1 MDLFEK
7 LKSSI
12 PEDMLNKMTDEV
24 KKQAK
29 GIDVS
34 NLKGTAKTLLDE
46 LIKKVKSGDIDVND
60 LVSKVKA
67 VAGNV
72 KEEDVKKVTSKLG
85 DLAKKFINKE

>member
-12 PEDMLNKMTDEV
+12 PEDMLSKMTEEV

-29 GIDVS
+29 SIDVS

-46 LIKKVKSGDIDVND
+46 LISKVKEGKIDVND

-67 VAGNV
+67 VVGNV

>member
-12 PEDMLNKMTDEV
+12 PEDMLNKMTEEV
-24 KKQAK
+24 KNQAK
-29 GIDVS
+29 SIDVS
-34 NLKGTAKTLLDE
+34 NLKGTAKSLLDE
-46 LIKKVKSGDIDVND
+46 LIKKVKSGDIDIND

>member
-1 MDLFEK
+1 
-7 LKSSI
+7 
-12 PEDMLNKMTDEV
+12 MTDEV

-29 GIDVS
+29 DIDVS

-46 LIKKVKSGDIDVND
+46 LIKKVKEGKIDVNE
-60 LVSKVKA
+60 LVKKVKA

-85 DLAKKFINKE
+85 DLAKKFLDKEKIYKK

>member
-12 PEDMLNKMTDEV
+12 PEDMLSKMTDEV

-29 GIDVS
+29 DIDVS
-34 NLKGTAKTLLDE
+34 NIKGTAKTLLDE
-46 LIKKVKSGDIDVND
+46 LIKKVKDGKIDVNE
-60 LVSKVKA
+60 LVSKVKS
-67 VAGNV
+67 VLGNV

-85 DLAKKFINKE
+85 DLAKKFLNKE

>member
-12 PEDMLNKMTDEV
+12 PEDMLSKMTEEV

-29 GIDVS
+29 SIDVS

-46 LIKKVKSGDIDVND
+46 LISKVKEGKIDVND

>member
-29 GIDVS
+29 DIDVS
-34 NLKGTAKTLLDE
+34 NLKGSAKALLEE
-46 LIKKVKSGDIDVND
+46 LIKKVKEGKIDVND
-60 LVSKVKA
+60 LVKKVKA

-72 KEEDVKKVTSKLG
+72 KQEDVKKVTSKLG
-85 DLAKKFINKE
+85 DLAKKFLDKE

>member
-12 PEDMLNKMTDEV
+12 PADMLGKMTDEV

-29 GIDVS
+29 DIDVS

-46 LIKKVKSGDIDVND
+46 LIKKVKSGDIDVNE
-60 LVSKVKA
+60 LVKKVKA

-85 DLAKKFINKE
+85 DLAKKFLDKE

>member
-29 GIDVS
+29 SIDVS
-34 NLKGTAKTLLDE
+34 NLKGTAKSLLDE

>member
-12 PEDMLNKMTDEV
+12 PEDMLSKMTEEV

-29 GIDVS
+29 SIDVS
-34 NLKGTAKTLLDE
+34 NLKGTAKNLLDE
-46 LIKKVKSGDIDVND
+46 LISKVKEGKIDVND

-67 VAGNV
+67 VVGNV

>member
-29 GIDVS
+29 DIDVS
-34 NLKGTAKTLLDE
+34 NLKGSAKTLLEE
-46 LIKKVKSGDIDVND
+46 LIKKVKEGKIDIND
-60 LVSKVKA
+60 LVKKVKA

-72 KEEDVKKVTSKLG
+72 KQEDVKKVTSKLG
-85 DLAKKFINKE
+85 DLAKKFLDKE

>member
-29 GIDVS
+29 SIDVS
-34 NLKGTAKTLLDE
+34 NLKGTAKSLLDE
-46 LIKKVKSGDIDVND
+46 LIKKVKSGDIDIND